1 MKNMVVEINGVAEI
15 ERAVAVGVTL
25 ARRIG
30 HRAAVKDER
39 INENSVAEIDHFI
52 VVGVAADD

>member
-15 ERAVAVGVTL
+15 ERAVAISVTL

-30 HRAAVKDER
+30 HRAAVKDNR
-39 INENSVAEIDHFI
+39 VNENGVAEIDHFI
-52 VVGVAADD
+52 VVGVTADD